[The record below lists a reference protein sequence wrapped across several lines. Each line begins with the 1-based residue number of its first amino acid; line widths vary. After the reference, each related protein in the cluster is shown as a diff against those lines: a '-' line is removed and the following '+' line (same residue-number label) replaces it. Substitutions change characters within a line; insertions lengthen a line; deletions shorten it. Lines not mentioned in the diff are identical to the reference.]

1 MAAEAAAPHG
11 RVGPK
16 ETPREAGG
24 WARTQMTGTELLG
37 QHVSDHILGRRAN
50 CQGTPTTQ
58 AASASDVFTKLLA
71 PEPTDF
77 G

>member
-1 MAAEAAAPHG
+1 M
-11 RVGPK
+11 
-16 ETPREAGG
+16 
-24 WARTQMTGTELLG
+24 MGTELLG
-37 QHVSDHILGRRAN
+37 QQVSDHILGRRAN

-58 AASASDVFTKLLA
+58 TASASDVFTKLLA

>member
-1 MAAEAAAPHG
+1 
-11 RVGPK
+11 
-16 ETPREAGG
+16 
-24 WARTQMTGTELLG
+24 MTGTELLG
-37 QHVSDHILGRRAN
+37 QQVSDHILGRRAN